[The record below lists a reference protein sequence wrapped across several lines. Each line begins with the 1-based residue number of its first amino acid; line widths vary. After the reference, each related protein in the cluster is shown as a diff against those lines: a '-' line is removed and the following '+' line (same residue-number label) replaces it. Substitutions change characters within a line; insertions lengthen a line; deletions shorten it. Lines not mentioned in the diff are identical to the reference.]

1 MTTLCC
7 YLTWFDQIPFLLINN
22 NIYYR
27 LTQFDIDGEFEIFGP
42 IVVQRNIIE
51 RKPVKYINSIGQ
63 EINPYNS
70 KGLIITI
77 YDDGSIIKTI
87 K

>member
-1 MTTLCC
+1 MGYSTETINYSQLD
-7 YLTWFDQIPFLLINN
+7 YSINN

-42 IVVQRNIIE
+42 IFIQRNIIE